1 MTIGSLL
8 PFLVLIV
15 AFYFLILRPARARQG
30 AQAAV
35 NSRLRPGVEAMT
47 TSGLFGTVV
56 EVEGDRVVLEIAEGV
71 RVRFVTAAIAK
82 VVDQSSKPGPQVGA
96 IGSSVTA
103 GAYAPSGAGSQLFSL
118 DASGDRRCRTVS
130 RGKPS
135 PRWSMA

>member
-15 AFYFLILRPARARQG
+15 AFYFLILRPARSRQA

-35 NSRLRPGVEAMT
+35 RSKLEPGVEAMT

-82 VVDQSSKPGPQVGA
+82 VVEPPGAVGTSDPTQA
-96 IGSSVTA
+96 SITEDDTA
-103 GAYAPSGAGSQLFSL
+103 EG
-118 DASGDRRCRTVS
+118 
-130 RGKPS
+130 
-135 PRWSMA
+135 

>member
-82 VVDQSSKPGPQVGA
+82 VVEPPGAVGT
-96 IGSSVTA
+96 SDPT
-103 GAYAPSGAGSQLFSL
+103 Q
-118 DASGDRRCRTVS
+118 ASITEDDTTEG
-130 RGKPS
+130 
-135 PRWSMA
+135 